1 MINTNKKDTMET
13 KEQAL
18 YLTHINYK
26 GKKIKLPFKILST
39 TARDETREVQA
50 TNGLSQQSTTLPMF
64 ARAVYEHILVAELQ
78 ANMEDKKFGRGGS
91 YKWDKVRAGLDWFRR
106 YFAKQYMVLLD

>member
-50 TNGLSQQSTTLPMF
+50 TNRFSQQSITSCVVVICFCFHSP
-64 ARAVYEHILVAELQ
+64 IL
-78 ANMEDKKFGRGGS
+78 S
-91 YKWDKVRAGLDWFRR
+91 YYK
-106 YFAKQYMVLLD
+106 

>member
-1 MINTNKKDTMET
+1 MKNT
-13 KEQAL
+13 KETIVEEKAL

-50 TNGLSQQSTTLPMF
+50 TNRFSQESISLPMF
-64 ARAVYEHILVAELQ
+64 AKAIYENILVAELQ
-78 ANMEDKKFGRGGS
+78 ATMEDKKFGTGGS